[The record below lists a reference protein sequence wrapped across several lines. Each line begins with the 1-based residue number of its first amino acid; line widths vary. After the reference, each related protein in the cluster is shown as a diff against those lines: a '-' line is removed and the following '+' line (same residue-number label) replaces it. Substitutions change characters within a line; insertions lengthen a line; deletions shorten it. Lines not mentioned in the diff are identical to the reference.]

1 MAAQKRKSTLVEHS
15 AKRRKLDNNSK
26 LTNSANRERNFE
38 TQHVSNKSKSN
49 NCKVQKKKSPK
60 TFVKAD
66 RSVTNKTTNNFARSY
81 QTKLVEKS
89 QSEPELNRTTHKT
102 LPLTKSALKSP
113 NRINSPQA
121 SPKSSKVKHKNP
133 SGSNHTI
140 SSNAPGK
147 TEKTNLSETK
157 IYFENECQHQLKTDF
172 KNSSGIQSIKNSRH
186 SVLDST
192 RTFKTTQRTAE
203 SEMKSTRGKSKENN
217 SATSTKI
224 VKNNNKKGQGVK
236 NSQRTLTKSACK
248 ELEKPLN
255 KSSSDC
261 NTNESELGTHVVT
274 RSTKAFFDEKKS
286 TNCIH
291 KTQVTVKKH
300 SQEPRQNRK
309 PQKKS
314 AHATAKSKCGTQ
326 LNEFNRR
333 SQRLQQLADIST
345 KSLRNREIKNQVLEL
360 KQSISADRAESCSK
374 AKTKPSQIKVVQKNL
389 KRKLISSDSK
399 EERST
404 ASEVSNSPKRK
415 KCRVNNILDGAC
427 GPQHKQGSEKCHQ
440 HKIKKEGKNSVPVIS
455 SQDKKAKTATSLISK
470 RNEKINKK
478 ELVHPKMKSKTKSK
492 NSQPAVTEGNTD
504 KHSEEVV
511 KTKRVSILEL
521 CEEIAGEIESDT
533 VEVKRESSFTE
544 GGKEDQKPTKLELTE
559 IETQVITQKEADE
572 NVQCKR
578 FFPSRKAN
586 PVKCVLNG
594 LNRLASKKSKWTKIK
609 LGKAN
614 HLRQNSLGSP
624 NAPKLDP
631 LKTKP
636 KLPQGSI
643 HLTASEMDHPKS
655 QSQWLMPRPCD
666 DKDLACHEEKQK
678 EIYFQEVK
686 SGKTTEKNRTTERT
700 TENGQLDNRIK
711 PPPKPSLDNQMKHS
725 LEPTLD
731 ESFSLYLESSPE
743 NTPMKN
749 VAAVPPLLNQAKND
763 TGENKSPDI
772 TPKQLISTFNNQIS
786 KTSDNRVSLLN
797 HSSSIKY
804 NSPLEIKISK
814 DLKLKEAEKDGDKQL
829 IIDAGQKRFG
839 AVSCNICGML
849 YTASNPED
857 ETQHLLFHNQFISA
871 VKYVGWKKERILAE
885 YPDGKIIMVLPED
898 PKYALKKVE
907 EIREM
912 VDNDLGF
919 QQAPLMCSSRI
930 KTLLFISN
938 DKKVVGCLIAEHIQ
952 WGYRVIEDKVPDVNS
967 ENEKVIFERQKAW
980 CCSTSPEPAVCGI
993 SRIWVFSMM
1002 RRRKI
1007 ASRMIECLRSN
1018 FIYGSYLSK
1027 EEIAFSDPTPDGKLF
1042 ATQYCGTGQ
1051 FLVYNFINGQKNS

>member
-15 AKRRKLDNNSK
+15 AKRRKLDNSK

-49 NCKVQKKKSPK
+49 NCKIQKKKSPK

-66 RSVTNKTTNNFARSY
+66 RSVTNKTTNNFARSSY
-81 QTKLVEKS
+81 QTKLIEKS
-89 QSEPELNRTTHKT
+89 QSEPELNRTNHKS
-102 LPLTKSALKSP
+102 LSLTKSALKSP
-113 NRINSPQA
+113 NRINSPQTT
-121 SPKSSKVKHKNP
+121 PKSTKIKHKNP
-133 SGSNHTI
+133 SESNHTI

-147 TEKTNLSETK
+147 TEKSNLNETK
-157 IYFENECQHQLKTDF
+157 IYFENECQRQLKTDF
-172 KNSSGIQSIKNSRH
+172 KNSSGIENTKNTRH

-192 RTFKTTQRTAE
+192 RTKKTIQKGPE
-203 SEMKSTRGKSKENN
+203 SEMKSTKGKSKENN
-217 SATSTKI
+217 SAASTKI

-236 NSQRTLTKSACK
+236 NSQRNLTKSACK

-255 KSSSDC
+255 KSSSGYK
-261 NTNESELGTHVVT
+261 TNEYELGTHMAT
-274 RSTKAFFDEKKS
+274 RSTKAFFNEKKS
-286 TNCIH
+286 SNCIH
-291 KTQVTVKKH
+291 KTEVKKH

-314 AHATAKSKCGTQ
+314 VKETPKSKCGNQ
-326 LNEFNRR
+326 LNEQLNRR
-333 SQRLQQLADIST
+333 SQRLQQLADVST
-345 KSLRNREIKNQVLEL
+345 KSLRNREIKSQILEV
-360 KQSISADRAESCSK
+360 KQSISTNRAESCNK
-374 AKTKPSQIKVVQKNL
+374 VKTKLNKIKVTQKNL
-389 KRKLISSDSK
+389 KRKLKSSGSK
-399 EERST
+399 DEST
-404 ASEVSNSPKRK
+404 ASEVSNSPERK
-415 KCRVNNILDGAC
+415 KSKVNNKLDGAC
-427 GPQHKQGSEKCHQ
+427 DPQCKQGSQKDHQ
-440 HKIKKEGKNSVPVIS
+440 HEIKKEGKNSVPVIS
-455 SQDKKAKTATSLISK
+455 SRDKKAKVTTLLISK
-470 RNEKINKK
+470 RNEEITKK
-478 ELVHPKMKSKTKSK
+478 ELVHPKLKSRTKSK
-492 NSQPAVTEGNTD
+492 NCQPTVPEGNTD
-504 KHSEEVV
+504 KPSEEVV
-511 KTKRVSILEL
+511 KTKRFSILEL

-533 VEVKRESSFTE
+533 VEVKRESSLIE
-544 GGKEDQKPTKLELTE
+544 DGKEDEKPTKVELTE
-559 IETQVITQKEADE
+559 IETQMIAQKEPSE

-614 HLRQNSLGSP
+614 HLCQNSLGSP
-624 NAPKLDP
+624 VAPKLDL

-636 KLPQGSI
+636 KLPQTSV
-643 HLTASEMDHPKS
+643 HLIASEMRLPKS
-655 QSQWLMPRPCD
+655 QSQSLIPKPCD
-666 DKDLACHEEKQK
+666 DKDLAYQEEKQK

-686 SGKTTEKNRTTERT
+686 SNGKTTEKSRITERT
-700 TENGQLDNRIK
+700 IENGQLDNQIK
-711 PPPKPSLDNQMKHS
+711 LHKPVDNQMKHS

-743 NTPMKN
+743 NTPMKS
-749 VAAVPPLLNQAKND
+749 AAIVPPLLNQTKND
-763 TGENKSPDI
+763 AAENKSPDI
-772 TPKQLISTFNNQIS
+772 TPKQLINTFNNQIS
-786 KTSDNRVSLLN
+786 KTSDNRGSLPN
-797 HSSSIKY
+797 HSSSTNC

-839 AVSCNICGML
+839 AISCNICGML

-871 VKYVGWKKERILAE
+871 VKYVGWKKERLLAE

-967 ENEKVIFERQKAW
+967 EKEKVIFERQKAW

>member
-871 VKYVGWKKERILAE
+871 VKYV
-885 YPDGKIIMVLPED
+885 VLLINHHECGS
-898 PKYALKKVE
+898 E
-907 EIREM
+907 EELITSIFLSMFNFRYT
-912 VDNDLGF
+912 
-919 QQAPLMCSSRI
+919 QRS
-930 KTLLFISN
+930 LLP
-938 DKKVVGCLIAEHIQ
+938 H
-952 WGYRVIEDKVPDVNS
+952 
-967 ENEKVIFERQKAW
+967 
-980 CCSTSPEPAVCGI
+980 
-993 SRIWVFSMM
+993 
-1002 RRRKI
+1002 
-1007 ASRMIECLRSN
+1007 
-1018 FIYGSYLSK
+1018 
-1027 EEIAFSDPTPDGKLF
+1027 
-1042 ATQYCGTGQ
+1042 
-1051 FLVYNFINGQKNS
+1051 